1 MFFQSDNNNLY
12 SQQFILFY
20 LLLLFRSTTN
30 TSFTVPFAH
39 ILHTSFCIF
48 LLLVLQLTDLGW
60 SLSLSELGQ
69 V

>member
-1 MFFQSDNNNLY
+1 MFFQSDDNNFY
-12 SQQFILFY
+12 SQQSIRFY
-20 LLLLFRSTTN
+20 LLLLFRSNTN
-30 TSFTVPFAH
+30 TSSAVLFTHV
-39 ILHTSFCIF
+39 LHVSLSVF